1 MEKIDF
7 ESLINRYEGVSESEV
22 LSDWKDELENWK
34 KYQYNSIHILL
45 AYLKFSDLLHVKYKR
60 EMFDVD
66 KEIIKDWLDNSFKTK
81 VSYKNL
87 KDTNIF
93 NIKDFYDF
101 NISKD
106 LLDCLKEY
114 NLSDKYSPLSFRTSL
129 LVIDSVYKYYGSD
142 YYKDILN
149 TPDSGDVLLSI
160 MPLVK
165 TKNDLKHFFRLEKD
179 LNLNVNWTSLQTVK
193 GFQSPISNLN
203 KVFINYLKYGQVS
216 ESSTYFDYYFDKRD
230 ELLSKDYISHKE
242 DIKFF
247 LVASR
252 FKKEDFLISSLKR
265 FPKVKFIDKDFQE
278 KITINKT
285 LEQILLEN
293 GNFRCLQKYQ
303 KLLSLSD
310 SQILSSSIRY
320 ADVSMQRTSSA
331 IVSLLNNSQDHN
343 DWSKFLSSL
352 LAISNKPATD
362 KLVINQLAEIKSS
375 YNSPTKLKED
385 LQEYI
390 VSKNYDHESLKN
402 VWESFHI
409 LTLDN
414 INRKQW
420 LDESLGESLL
430 KRYLLK
436 NIEIMGNEKY
446 SLSSDRELFFSKMS
460 IEAISTTSLKDILS
474 SLELDEKL
482 SILKSLNN
490 LWSEN
495 EDKYLENYLS
505 KLTNNS
511 VVNDQTIQFSNLFEK
526 IRTLIIWMNP
536 TVECESEISLI
547 ENKLKQYQD
556 FFVKSLKTKASGFSV
571 SKDEISQKM
580 ESIDMMWEEM
590 RMSMLA
596 PLNVESNIKIRKF

>member
-7 ESLINRYEGVSESEV
+7 ESLINRYEGASESEV

-66 KEIIKDWLDNSFKTK
+66 KEILKDWLDNSFKTK

-142 YYKDILN
+142 YYKDVLN
-149 TPDSGDVLLSI
+149 TPESGDVLLSI

-331 IVSLLNNSQDHN
+331 IVSLLNNSQDDN

-352 LAISNKPATD
+352 LATSNKPATD

-460 IEAISTTSLKDILS
+460 IEAINTTSLKDILS

-590 RMSMLA
+590 RMGMLA